1 MDNEMKVCPYCGEDI
16 KASARKCRYC
26 GEWLDREPAK
36 PQRVMIEC
44 PVCGEEVEQGTDTC
58 PYCHEHISEAA
69 ATGGA
74 AHAAA
79 PQAAAQATASETRHA
94 APATPA
100 QAATATGTG
109 QKPRQPEM
117 PIRRCPACG
126 ERVSAVA
133 TRCPEC
139 GERLPAVPEARPASR
154 RPEKDAAGRTVVDG
168 VETFVDYSW
177 APMLTL
183 VVMLC
188 EVYYVCSGLAFP
200 DVKGN
205 PLSLLSFVDNIPGW
219 IIDIISGAVW
229 VIYIFALWQGL
240 HRLGNLRVVSGLF
253 LGFGLLSQVIE
264 MIPYDDI
271 YALDTFEWFVSTD
284 DIILSYMS
292 LYSTLISTG
301 LLIVISIIAVAKY
314 SGALRSFGILSLVMV
329 GVSFIEN
336 FIEVLHAGYYD
347 SIVVTGLTVI
357 VALVYLTVMALWFN
371 QINYLITYEDDSY

>member
-1 MDNEMKVCPYCGEDI
+1 MQRTGFPRCQGQSPLAPVF
-16 KASARKCRYC
+16 CR
-26 GEWLDREPAK
+26 
-36 PQRVMIEC
+36 Q
-44 PVCGEEVEQGTDTC
+44 
-58 PYCHEHISEAA
+58 H
-69 ATGGA
+69 
-74 AHAAA
+74 
-79 PQAAAQATASETRHA
+79 
-94 APATPA
+94 
-100 QAATATGTG
+100 
-109 QKPRQPEM
+109 
-117 PIRRCPACG
+117 
-126 ERVSAVA
+126 
-133 TRCPEC
+133 
-139 GERLPAVPEARPASR
+139 
-154 RPEKDAAGRTVVDG
+154 
-168 VETFVDYSW
+168 
-177 APMLTL
+177 
-183 VVMLC
+183 
-188 EVYYVCSGLAFP
+188 
-200 DVKGN
+200 
-205 PLSLLSFVDNIPGW
+205 PGW

-371 QINYLITYEDDSY
+371 QINYLITYEDDNY

>member
-1 MDNEMKVCPYCGEDI
+1 MKVCPYCGEDI

-58 PYCHEHISEAA
+58 PYCHEHISEAT

-100 QAATATGTG
+100 LAATATGTG

-126 ERVSAVA
+126 ERVSVVA

-139 GERLPAVPEARPASR
+139 GERLPAVPEARPASG

-177 APMLTL
+177 APLLTL

-205 PLSLLSFVDNIPGW
+205 PLSLLSFVDKFNLKDSVDKLILKNIIENDYINTDTVSLSGTNDSDRVEATISANAKQQ
-219 IIDIISGAVW
+219 IIHKYMYPRCLEFFTGFEEALKQFATDRGTSGIKKTGTKNKALDYKLELKLMGHDDRLFSVENNYYFDIFSDK
-229 VIYIFALWQGL
+229 GL
-240 HRLGNLRVVSGLF
+240 H
-253 LGFGLLSQVIE
+253 
-264 MIPYDDI
+264 
-271 YALDTFEWFVSTD
+271 
-284 DIILSYMS
+284 
-292 LYSTLISTG
+292 
-301 LLIVISIIAVAKY
+301 
-314 SGALRSFGILSLVMV
+314 
-329 GVSFIEN
+329 
-336 FIEVLHAGYYD
+336 
-347 SIVVTGLTVI
+347 
-357 VALVYLTVMALWFN
+357 
-371 QINYLITYEDDSY
+371 